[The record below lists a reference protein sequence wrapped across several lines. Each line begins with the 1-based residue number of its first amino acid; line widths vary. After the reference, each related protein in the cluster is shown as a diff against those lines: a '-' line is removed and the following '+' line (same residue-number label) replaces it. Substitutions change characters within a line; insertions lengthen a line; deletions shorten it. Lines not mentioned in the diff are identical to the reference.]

1 MWLYAA
7 FVGAVPVGSPPERF
21 HHSPSEYNGR
31 LLRATNHE
39 PRVTI
44 HPGIMAGFYEPRT
57 TSHEPLFFSRAEGY
71 SRRCRYSEF
80 VAAKRHLS
88 PRRPANCGLR
98 SAGPSPNSMNEL
110 RPTTNESTPGRQAP
124 YLTKK
129 SQKIFVLLHTYFYYY
144 LYL

>member
-39 PRVTI
+39 PRATI
-44 HPGIMAGFYEPRT
+44 
-57 TSHEPLFFSRAEGY
+57 FSRAEGH
-71 SRRCRYSEF
+71 SRRCIQFEF

-88 PRRPANCGLR
+88 PRKGRGVLFVIKKYTIKTEWAVVEYRSGPHKAPFIGELAAKGGLR
-98 SAGPSPNSMNEL
+98 G
-110 RPTTNESTPGRQAP
+110 
-124 YLTKK
+124 
-129 SQKIFVLLHTYFYYY
+129 
-144 LYL
+144 